1 MKRQQR
7 QTWLMETSET
17 PGEKSWESCQR
28 SSLPRV
34 NRNPP
39 GMMLAQA
46 DPSTR
51 TGGCW
56 VSFPQPK
63 TPAATL
69 WQHQVAA
76 ENETPRFSGTRN
88 SHAPEAG
95 PAARALGLDP
105 GASDQPGDSS
115 SSSRG
120 SAAPGG
126 LVRSARPF
134 AREPG
139 DEGGVLGAGRAV
151 PAFLPGSGPCPQAG
165 MGHTAPRPL
174 PRGQRM
180 RSQAGET
187 GLGKGDGGTWKRN
200 QPERPGGGRAG
211 RGGSYG
217 SSTPAQNK
225 IIFAWGERGGD
236 AGGNQKRRG

>member
-1 MKRQQR
+1 
-7 QTWLMETSET
+7 METSET

-28 SSLPRV
+28 SSLPRL

-56 VSFPQPK
+56 VSFPQPR
-63 TPAATL
+63 TPAATP

-76 ENETPRFSGTRN
+76 ENETPRVSGTRN

-95 PAARALGLDP
+95 PAARGLGLDR

-115 SSSRG
+115 SSRG
-120 SAAPGG
+120 SAAPGVWSG
-126 LVRSARPF
+126 QLAPSHGS
-134 AREPG
+134 PG
-139 DEGGVLGAGRAV
+139 AKAGCGVLGAGRAV

-165 MGHTAPRPL
+165 MGHTAPGPL
-174 PRGQRM
+174 PRGRRM

-187 GLGKGDGGTWKRN
+187 GLGEGDGGTWKRN

-211 RGGSYG
+211 RGGSCG
-217 SSTPAQNK
+217 SSTPAQSK

-236 AGGNQKRRG
+236 AGGNQK

>member
-1 MKRQQR
+1 
-7 QTWLMETSET
+7 METSGT

-28 SSLPRV
+28 SSLPRL

-39 GMMLAQA
+39 GMMLAQT

-56 VSFPQPK
+56 ASFPQLR
-63 TPAATL
+63 TAAATP

-76 ENETPRFSGTRN
+76 ENETPRVAGTRN

-95 PAARALGLDP
+95 PAAWGLLLEP
-105 GASDQPGDSS
+105 RGSDQLGAS

-139 DEGGVLGAGRAV
+139 GEGRVLGARRGAGCQAGLCLRS
-151 PAFLPGSGPCPQAG
+151 LPGSGSCPQAGQAG
-165 MGHTAPRPL
+165 MGHTAPGPL
-174 PRGQRM
+174 PRG
-180 RSQAGET
+180 
-187 GLGKGDGGTWKRN
+187 GG
-200 QPERPGGGRAG
+200 
-211 RGGSYG
+211 
-217 SSTPAQNK
+217 
-225 IIFAWGERGGD
+225 
-236 AGGNQKRRG
+236 